1 MQLLVSAL
9 LLHQALLPG
18 DLIQEVRLILIQAFD
33 HVLCGEKTIP
43 MEKMSKYCRT
53 NTIIISNHFNL
64 RPWELEKGYYKT
76 KRFLFSLNILAE
88 RAYSFTRHI
97 RPPG

>member
-33 HVLCGEKTIP
+33 HVLCGENTFLWKKYLSTIVP
-43 MEKMSKYCRT
+43 IQQYSL
-53 NTIIISNHFNL
+53 IIS
-64 RPWELEKGYYKT
+64 T
-76 KRFLFSLNILAE
+76 
-88 RAYSFTRHI
+88 
-97 RPPG
+97 